1 MTTSNWDKIIAHV
14 DMDAFFASVEQ
25 VRAPH
30 LMHKPVVIQTNPKSR
45 TVIAAS
51 YEARALGARVGDPAP
66 KHPSIHV
73 CYADHRYYAHISQI
87 IMRTLNDLCP
97 SIEVFS
103 IDEAYLDL
111 SGMHYIYPEEQDII
125 TTIKHHIFKATGLTC
140 SIGIAENKPL
150 AKLASSANKPN
161 GHLIIPPGEGCKYL
175 YNKPIDILCG
185 IGPKMTR
192 FLNQHQV
199 YVCQDI
205 TKIPISVL
213 SSRFGQ
219 IGREIWYMCQGLGSN
234 VLRPPNN
241 IPKSMGNSKCIE
253 PRYYQHAEL
262 LEQLDW
268 ICQKFCARLREKQ
281 LYAQQFTIILT
292 QKEKGIVFKFKTTTQ
307 THYHDVLKQYY
318 HQYLKSLPTPLY
330 IRRVAIR
337 TSNLYTTQQNDILDF
352 DQHHYED
359 AMDKV
364 KEKFGN
370 ECLQF
375 ANQLDNSKSN

>member
-1 MTTSNWDKIIAHV
+1 MMTSNWNKIIAHV

-51 YEARALGARVGDPAP
+51 YEARALGARVGEPAP
-66 KHPSIHV
+66 KHPSIQV

-97 SIEVFS
+97 AIEVFS

-111 SGMHYIYPEEQDII
+111 SGMHYIYPNEQDLIH
-125 TTIKHHIFKATGLTC
+125 TIKQQILKATGLTC

-161 GHLIIPPGEGCKYL
+161 GHLIIPPGEGRNYL

-192 FLNQHQV
+192 FLNQHYI

-219 IGREIWYMCQGLGSN
+219 IGREIWYMCQGLGSC
-234 VLRPPNN
+234 VLKTPHA

-253 PRYYQHAEL
+253 PKHYQQSEL
-262 LEQLDW
+262 LDQLDW
-268 ICQKFCARLREKQ
+268 ICQKFCTRMREKQ
-281 LYAQQFTIILT
+281 LYAQQFTIIIT
-292 QKEKGIVFKFKTTTQ
+292 QKEQSIVFKFKSTIE
-307 THYHDVLKQYY
+307 THYHDVLKPYY
-318 HQYLKSLPTPLY
+318 HQYIAVLPKS
-330 IRRVAIR
+330 IFARRVAIR
-337 TSNLYTTQQNDILDF
+337 TSKLCITQQNDILTCHK
-352 DQHHYED
+352 QHYED
-359 AMDKV
+359 AMDAV
-364 KEKFGN
+364 REKFGDK
-370 ECLQF
+370 CLQF
-375 ANQLDNSKSN
+375 ANQLNQT